1 MKHKLMAVLGAVCV
15 SLTGA
20 AQAAKAY
27 PSEPIKMVVPYAPGG
42 TTDLLARLLA
52 KDLAEK
58 YNSQV
63 IVENKTGAGGNIA
76 ASAVARAEP
85 NGYTVM
91 MASIGQFAI
100 NPLIFSSPGY
110 NADKDFVA
118 VAAIAEVPNVL
129 VVNATS
135 TINSL
140 GTLMEQAKSNPGG
153 IAFASSGNGS
163 SNHLAGV
170 LLSQMAGIEL
180 MHVPY
185 KGSAPGLQAL
195 YGGDV
200 QLMFDNLSSAL
211 PHIKSGR
218 LRALGGTSSARF
230 PQLPQVPT
238 IAEQGLPGY
247 EASAWFGVVAP
258 AGTPASIVN
267 QLNTDINNILK
278 DPAIREKLIDMGMTP
293 MGGTPEAFSTRIAD
307 DMKKWA
313 PVVRNAKLTVN

>member
-1 MKHKLMAVLGAVCV
+1 MKYKLMAALGALSVG
-15 SLTGA
+15 LAGA
-20 AQAAKAY
+20 SHATKSF
-27 PSEPIKMVVPYAPGG
+27 PSEPVRVIVPYAPGG

-52 KDLAEK
+52 KNLAEK
-58 YNSQV
+58 YSAQV

-76 ASAVARAEP
+76 ASAVARSEA

-110 NADKDFVA
+110 NAEKDFVA

-129 VVNATS
+129 VINATNK
-135 TINSL
+135 IDSL
-140 GTLMEQAKSNPGG
+140 NALLAEAKANPGG
-153 IAFASSGNGS
+153 TAFASSGNGS

-170 LLSQMAGIEL
+170 LLSQMAGVEL

-200 QLMFDNLSSAL
+200 QIMFDNLSSAL
-211 PHIKSGR
+211 PHIKGGR

-230 PQLPQVPT
+230 PQLAEVPT
-238 IAEQGLPGY
+238 IAELGLPGY
-247 EASAWFGVVAP
+247 EASAWFGIVAP
-258 AGTPASIVN
+258 AGTPTAVVN
-267 QLNTDINNILK
+267 QLNADINEILK
-278 DPAIREKLIDMGMTP
+278 NPAISKQLIEMGMTP
-293 MGGTPEAFSTRIAD
+293 MGGTPAEFTARIAD

-313 PVVRNAKLTVN
+313 PVVRDAKLVVN

>member
-1 MKHKLMAVLGAVCV
+1 MKKKIMAVLGAVC
-15 SLTGA
+15 LGLAGTA
-20 AQAAKAY
+20 HAEKPY
-27 PSEPIKMVVPYAPGG
+27 PSEPIRMIVPYAPGG

-52 KDLAEK
+52 KKLTEK
-58 YNSQV
+58 YGAQV

-76 ASAVARAEP
+76 ASTVARSEA

-100 NPLIFSSPGY
+100 NPLIFSAPGY
-110 NADKDFVA
+110 DAAKDFVA

-129 VVNATS
+129 IVDASSKIDSLS
-135 TINSL
+135 TL
-140 GTLMEQAKSNPGG
+140 LVQAKAAPGR
-153 IAFASSGNGS
+153 ISFASSGNGS

-185 KGSAPGLQAL
+185 KGSTPGLQAL

-200 QLMFDNLSSAL
+200 QIMFDNLSSAL

-218 LRALGGTSSARF
+218 LRALGGTSAARF

-238 IAEQGLPGY
+238 IAESGLPGY
-247 EASAWFGVVAP
+247 EASAWFGIVAP
-258 AGTPASIVN
+258 AGTPPAVVN
-267 QLNTDINNILK
+267 KLNTDINAILK
-278 DPAIREKLIDMGMTP
+278 DPAISKQLIDMGMTP
-293 MGGTPEAFSTRIAD
+293 MGGSSADFTARIAE

-313 PVVRNAKLTVN
+313 PVVRDAKLVVN